1 MKNEDISAMF
11 DHEEEDQQID
21 DLLYD
26 FIQHIPQQEKKNVL
40 KSLKLK
46 FQRRLEFYPAV
57 HLYL

>member
-1 MKNEDISAMF
+1 MF
-11 DHEEEDQQID
+11 DYEEEDQQID

>member
-26 FIQHIPQQEKKNVL
+26 FIQHIPQQEKKKYSQ
-40 KSLKLK
+40 KS
-46 FQRRLEFYPAV
+46 ET
-57 HLYL
+57 